1 MSHSNSSAEVAT
13 VADPER
19 PDRPTLREPAGIAG
33 LFKAVPFAK
42 FSGVF
47 MFGVII
53 LIFGIWTPDTFL
65 TGTNLRSI
73 LSTQA
78 IIAILAI
85 GIIFPLA
92 AGAFDLSAAQN
103 LGFCAVLCGWLMTKH
118 GLPLAAAVL
127 ITLCAGAV
135 VGMVNGVLVTVVGID
150 SFIATL
156 GTTSLLVAGSQII
169 AGSSY
174 IGPFPDDFGRL
185 TSGEIFSLPRIVGY
199 LAVFAVLAWYVLE
212 HTPLGR
218 RIYATGA
225 NRDAARLTGVNTN
238 RMIFGS
244 FVTCGLVAAA
254 AGILLASNLGSVSP
268 AIGPEYLLPAFAGA
282 FLGTTQLKP
291 GRFNIWGTMLA
302 IYLLGTGVQ
311 GLQLVG
317 GHVWVTALFNGVALI
332 VAVGAVLMVR
342 RIQEQRATRKAGRAS
357 RSARLTTPPGTV
369 EG

>member
-1 MSHSNSSAEVAT
+1 MSHSRSISDVAT
-13 VADPER
+13 VADPDQR
-19 PDRPTLREPAGIAG
+19 DRPNLREPAGIAG

-47 MFGVII
+47 MFAAII

-65 TGTNLRSI
+65 TVTNLRSI
-73 LSTQA
+73 LTTQA

-85 GIIFPLA
+85 AVVFPLS

-103 LGFCAVLCGWLMTKH
+103 LGFCAVLCGWLMTKQ
-118 GLPLAAAVL
+118 GLPVAAAVA
-127 ITLCAGAV
+127 ITLCVGTV
-135 VGMVNGVLVTVVGID
+135 VGMVNGILVAVIGID

-156 GTTSLLVAGSQII
+156 GTTSLLVAASQIV
-169 AGSSY
+169 AGSTY
-174 IGPFPDDFGRL
+174 IGPFPNDFGRL
-185 TSGEIFSLPRIVGY
+185 TSGTIFGIPTIVGY
-199 LAVFAVLAWYVLE
+199 LAVFAVVAWYVLE

-225 NRDAARLTGVNTN
+225 NRDAARLTGVATT
-238 RMIFGS
+238 RLVFGS
-244 FVTCGLVAAA
+244 LAICGFVAAA
-254 AGILLASNLGSVSP
+254 AGVLLASTLGTVSP

-317 GHVWVTALFNGVALI
+317 GQVWVTALFNGVALI

-342 RIQEQRATRKAGRAS
+342 RFQDQRAARKAVRAS
-357 RSARLTTPPGTV
+357 RSARLTTPSATA